1 MAMAVSPNSVDRD
14 APTDAP
20 GAYVLVIDLAET
32 VAFETAATVS
42 VTLLAGRYGYCGSAR
57 GAGGIGARVRRH
69 LRRDKAVHWHV
80 DRLTAAGRVT
90 AVHAAPG
97 GSECGLLH
105 RLLAVPGVTIPA
117 AGFGSSDCRRC
128 PAHLVALPPGFD
140 PAVLGRR

>member
-1 MAMAVSPNSVDRD
+1 MAMAVSPKPDNKNART
-14 APTDAP
+14 ATP

-32 VAFETAATVS
+32 VAFETA
-42 VTLLAGRYGYCGSAR
+42 VTGAVMLPAGRYGYCGSAR

-69 LRRDKAVHWHV
+69 LRRDKTIHWHV
-80 DRLTAAGRVT
+80 DRLTAVGQVI

-97 GSECGLLH
+97 GLECDLLR